1 MRAIAGFQMLLYTF
15 LAIAHLSQAIRHS
28 DVSQMILLTQEDVPI
43 LAPKAPNIDAISFL
57 GSRSQD
63 QDSIFNEA
71 VKILDSMRSSP
82 SCNRLAATKLVNSCQ
97 TFSDGKDGAHTDSPE
112 SLDLLRSVYAARLAL
127 CEIDGAGT
135 PIPSSCLPITV
146 SPPPQ
151 KNRFGFVSRYRG
163 SEPASD
169 EIPKELLEQCLKTLE
184 SRPQWWTSYSNSR
197 QNALVICHASR
208 METEKEE
215 LIDLHRSIA
224 KSSLKL
230 TNGLQEALQD
240 AAARSMEQQSFI
252 HAVQSMQE
260 KIVSD
265 METTDS
271 VFKRTFGKF
280 LREIEAGVS
289 SLQDSISTALSN
301 VRTGTGVLEK
311 DIRNVSAQVITL
323 QQALQSAHQDAMA
336 RNQEMLQVQKTNAV
350 VQKDLASSLHL
361 SLESLLD
368 SDLDRIYRGMQK
380 FDAAMEWLTSRMN
393 MILEQETRM
402 TERLQNMETFI
413 QQSELRASELQRAQ
427 DQQTK
432 ALSAQSRAQEAI
444 QFHAQ
449 VSQALL
455 AKTSV
460 AASNLQ
466 SIIDAAA
473 FKSKHVSGFAIGG
486 SSTWSLCA
494 VLLMVIAAQNFK
506 IAIALFFLI
515 LGHSVA
521 LTIFKF
527 L

>member
-1 MRAIAGFQMLLYTF
+1 MKAISGFQALSYIF
-15 LAIAHLSQAIRHS
+15 LALAQLSRAS
-28 DVSQMILLTQEDVPI
+28 TSQQNVPI
-43 LAPKAPNIDAISFL
+43 IAPKPPGIDAISFL
-57 GSRSQD
+57 TSRAQD

-97 TFSDGKDGAHTDSPE
+97 TFSDGKDDTQTDSPE
-112 SLDLLRSVYAARLAL
+112 TLDLLRSVYAARLAL

-135 PIPSSCLPITV
+135 PLPPSCLPVTV

-151 KNRFGFVSRYRG
+151 KNRFGFVSRHRG
-163 SEPASD
+163 PDPVSD
-169 EIPKELLEQCLKTLE
+169 EVPKELLEQCLRTLE

-215 LIDLHRSIA
+215 LIDLHRSIS

-230 TNGLQEALQD
+230 NNGLQEALQN
-240 AAARSMEQQSFI
+240 ATAQSAQQYSFI
-252 HAVQSMQE
+252 QAVQSLQE
-260 KIVSD
+260 KIVTD
-265 METTDS
+265 MEAADS
-271 VFKRTFGKF
+271 VFKRTFGSF
-280 LREIEAGVS
+280 LREIEAGIW
-289 SLQDSISTALSN
+289 SLHDSISVTLVH
-301 VRTGTGVLEK
+301 VRTGTSSLEK
-311 DIRNVSAQVITL
+311 DIRNVSTQVGAL
-323 QQALQSAHQDAMA
+323 QQALRSTHQDAMT
-336 RNQEMLQVQKTNAV
+336 RSQETLLAQESNAV

-361 SLESLLD
+361 SLESLLG
-368 SDLDRIYRGMQK
+368 SDMDRVHQGMQR
-380 FDAAMEWLTSRMN
+380 FDAAMEWLTSRMS

-402 TERLQNMETFI
+402 TERLQTMETFI
-413 QQSELRASELQRAQ
+413 QQSESKASELQKAQ
-427 DQQTK
+427 NQQSQ

-444 QFHAQ
+444 QFDAE

-460 AASNLQ
+460 AAANLQ
-466 SIIDAAA
+466 SVIDDAA
-473 FKSKHVSGFAIGG
+473 FKLKHVSGFGIGG
-486 SSTWSLCA
+486 SSIWSLCA
-494 VLLMVIAAQNFK
+494 VLLIIIAAQNLK
-506 IAIALFFLI
+506 IAISLFFLI